1 MLKKF
6 IFWLLRPRWI
16 VEDDRSLG
24 LRLCNLGLNL
34 TYYKW
39 PEPIIGTQPYRF
51 AEKREFRGAETKGE
65 TIKTTSTFTGQ
76 QYYP

>member
-1 MLKKF
+1 MFKKF

-39 PEPIIGTQPYRF
+39 PEPMIGSQPYRF
-51 AEKREFRGAETKGE
+51 AEKREFGE

-76 QYYP
+76 RYIP